1 MPISNEHTSIKKRQ
15 TYHDVL
21 RGNLETV
28 KKRKKKNYIIQ
39 KLIRAYIEISFLF
52 SHKKVKSALRHSLYT
67 RKKQNVAIL
76 HFFMFEQ
83 MR

>member
-28 KKRKKKNYIIQ
+28 KKR
-39 KLIRAYIEISFLF
+39 
-52 SHKKVKSALRHSLYT
+52 
-67 RKKQNVAIL
+67 RKKITLFKNSYEHTL
-76 HFFMFEQ
+76 KFHFYFPIK
-83 MR
+83 R